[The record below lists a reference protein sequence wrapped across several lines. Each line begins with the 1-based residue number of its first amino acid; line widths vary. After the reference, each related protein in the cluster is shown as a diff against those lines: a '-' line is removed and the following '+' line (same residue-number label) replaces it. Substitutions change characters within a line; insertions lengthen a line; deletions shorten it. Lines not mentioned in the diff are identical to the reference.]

1 MKYKE
6 CFCNNFLQIIIFNTH
21 PNPLKNLQTMNNG
34 KEPAK
39 EEVAAA
45 RKSTNNEHNIAI
57 RLPWQLAIVPH
68 NPQPHIIPV

>member
-1 MKYKE
+1 MVCKVV
-6 CFCNNFLQIIIFNTH
+6 CSLFLGNIFTTH
-21 PNPLKNLQTMNNG
+21 PNPLKNLQAMNKG

-39 EEVAAA
+39 DEVAAA

-57 RLPWQLAIVPH
+57 RRPRQFAIVPH